1 MANKDPKILSPDEY
15 QKYYH
20 TSPEGHLWLDAK
32 KISISKTQT
41 LTRHIESVDPQIYWQ
56 SRVTRTGFHS
66 LEAPAQKGGVVN
78 STGITQQPPQH
89 TIPASPIPQL
99 PQGIDPNEPILGE
112 VLSDEKIDKSLLGK
126 IVSTFSGGVSTFMG
140 TPQRNNNS
148 NSDNSETSSLTSDN
162 SNIVDFQ
169 GTSKTN
175 KDLRY
180 TQQDLE
186 RIKTEIENQYRIQVA
201 IEKKN
206 FEKEI
211 QNYYHNHFKTIEN
224 EHKEKLS
231 TIEAKIVKQIKNEIK
246 NIQASANEQNTK
258 HLETIEM
265 LQQKVKRLTQE
276 INQTP
281 SPNLATPPPFPL
293 TNQSMFYN
301 QSMLNDSLV
310 QMVDKFEKSILI
322 QNSAIVQSL
331 QQNKA
336 SLKEHYIN
344 SAKTYDGVMTD
355 NIMSDSH
362 PGENIN

>member
-1 MANKDPKILSPDEY
+1 M
-15 QKYYH
+15 
-20 TSPEGHLWLDAK
+20 
-32 KISISKTQT
+32 
-41 LTRHIESVDPQIYWQ
+41 
-56 SRVTRTGFHS
+56 
-66 LEAPAQKGGVVN
+66 VN

-89 TIPASPIPQL
+89 TIPASPIPHL
-99 PQGIDPNEPILGE
+99 PQGIDPNEPILGG

-126 IVSTFSGGVSTFMG
+126 IVSTFCGGVSTFMG

-148 NSDNSETSSLTSDN
+148 NSDNSETSSVASDN

-186 RIKTEIENQYRIQVA
+186 RIKAEIENQYRIQVA

-231 TIEAKIVKQIKNEIK
+231 TIEAKIAEQINNEIK
-246 NIQASANEQNTK
+246 SIQASANEQNTK
-258 HLETIEM
+258 QLETIDM

-281 SPNLATPPPFPL
+281 SPNLTTPHP
-293 TNQSMFYN
+293 
-301 QSMLNDSLV
+301 
-310 QMVDKFEKSILI
+310 
-322 QNSAIVQSL
+322 
-331 QQNKA
+331 
-336 SLKEHYIN
+336 
-344 SAKTYDGVMTD
+344 
-355 NIMSDSH
+355 SH
-362 PGENIN
+362 

>member
-1 MANKDPKILSPDEY
+1 MA
-15 QKYYH
+15 
-20 TSPEGHLWLDAK
+20 
-32 KISISKTQT
+32 
-41 LTRHIESVDPQIYWQ
+41 
-56 SRVTRTGFHS
+56 SRVTRTGFLS

-78 STGITQQPPQH
+78 STIITQQPPQH
-89 TIPASPIPQL
+89 TTPASPIDQL
-99 PQGIDPNEPILGE
+99 PQGIDPNEPIVGG

-140 TPQRNNNS
+140 TPKRNNNA
-148 NSDNSETSSLTSDN
+148 NSDNSETSSVPSDN
-162 SNIVDFQ
+162 SNIFDFQ

-180 TQQDLE
+180 TQQNLE

-211 QNYYHNHFKTIEN
+211 QNYYHNHFKTIES

-231 TIEAKIVKQIKNEIK
+231 TTEAKIAEQINNEIK
-246 NIQASANEQNTK
+246 SIKASAEEQNTK

-265 LQQKVKRLTQE
+265 LQQKVKKLTQV

-301 QSMLNDSLV
+301 QSMLNDSVV

-322 QNSAIVQSL
+322 QDSAMFKVYNKTKHPQKNITLAVLRLMMAKIQKSSIAGWIVSIGCLEYQTRS
-331 QQNKA
+331 
-336 SLKEHYIN
+336 
-344 SAKTYDGVMTD
+344 
-355 NIMSDSH
+355 
-362 PGENIN
+362 